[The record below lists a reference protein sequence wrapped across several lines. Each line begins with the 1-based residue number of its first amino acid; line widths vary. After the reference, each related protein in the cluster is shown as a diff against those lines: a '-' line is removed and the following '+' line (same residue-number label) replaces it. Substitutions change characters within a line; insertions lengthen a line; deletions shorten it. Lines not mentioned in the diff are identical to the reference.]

1 MIRNTGPSRRWR
13 ARRLHPPVAH
23 RPRASGRPGASAAK
37 AAGFTL
43 LEAIVALVVFS
54 MGAFALY
61 GWLSTNMIT
70 LERIRDRQEIEAA
83 MHSALDMVRRTN
95 PMETP
100 SGERQAGHLLVSWT
114 SVLVEPARPNVGQ
127 SGTPAI
133 FNVGLYDANVR
144 VLRDGRELGA
154 FRVRQVGWKQVR
166 AVGDD
171 P

>member
-1 MIRNTGPSRRWR
+1 MTRRPSGHGQRH
-13 ARRLHPPVAH
+13 AR
-23 RPRASGRPGASAAK
+23 
-37 AAGFTL
+37 GFTL

-61 GWLSTNMIT
+61 GWLSTNIIT
-70 LERIRDRQEIEAA
+70 LERIRDRQEVEAA
-83 MHSALDMVRRTN
+83 MHSALDIVRRTN

-100 SGERQAGHLLVSWT
+100 AGERRAGHLLVSWT
-114 SVLVEPARPNVGQ
+114 SVLVEAPRPNVGQ

-144 VLRDGRELGA
+144 VLRDGKELSV

-166 AVGDD
+166 VVGDS
-171 P
+171 

>member
-1 MIRNTGPSRRWR
+1 MMRGTARSGRRHP
-13 ARRLHPPVAH
+13 RRFNPALGH
-23 RPRASGRPGASAAK
+23 RPRALSRPGGSAAK

-114 SVLVEPARPNVGQ
+114 SVPVEPARPNVGQ

-144 VLRDGRELGA
+144 VLRDGKELDV

-166 AVGDD
+166 AVGDES
-171 P
+171 

>member
-1 MIRNTGPSRRWR
+1 MRRPPAPGHRR
-13 ARRLHPPVAH
+13 ARGFSPTLGHS
-23 RPRASGRPGASAAK
+23 PRAFGRPGGSAAK

-100 SGERQAGHLLVSWT
+100 AGQRQAGTLMVSWT
-114 SVLVEPARPNVGQ
+114 SVPIEALRPNVDQ
-127 SGTPAI
+127 SGWPGFYT
-133 FNVGLYDANVR
+133 VGLYEATVR
-144 VLRDGRELGA
+144 VLRDGEELQV
-154 FRVRQVGWKQVR
+154 FRVRQIGWKQVR
-166 AVGDD
+166 AGGES
-171 P
+171 